1 MKIDVFRGEKFR
13 DFDKRPLNTDSTIS
27 DDGWSCLE
35 CLVLFFH
42 VKLFAIEDMV
52 TATAR

>member
-13 DFDKRPLNTDSTIS
+13 DFDKRPLNRFHCIS

-52 TATAR
+52 TGIAR